1 MLRNPGEHTTP
12 VPWYGHPDA
21 WYGQPDPWFGQPFV
35 PGHTADAARAA
46 GRPGRTPQPPARAR
60 PVHPATPQAGAA
72 PKAKPK
78 RKGKPA
84 QQGQAVAKSP
94 ATAQAKTPA
103 TPAAKAAP
111 KSPATA
117 QAKTSA
123 TPAAKAA
130 PKSPATA
137 EAKTSAT
144 PAAKAA
150 PKAPARPAA
159 KGARPAAG
167 TAQAQ
172 VRAGGAAAQAGR
184 PPVRRPAGPGTGGAV
199 RRAAGRPGQLRLTR
213 RGRGAVGV
221 VVCSV
226 LVTGVVLTFDGFAG
240 KDGPP
245 QPSAASAALPDGA
258 GTIKVPPPLPPAQPT
273 RIRIRSVS
281 IDAPIMNVGLDSRGI
296 IAAPPPEKASEAA
309 WFKDS
314 VSPGARGSSVIVGHV
329 DNESGPAV
337 FYSLGALKKGST
349 IDVARDDGTTA
360 TFTIYGIEVFTKA
373 EFPAKR
379 VYGDT
384 KDPEL
389 RVITCGGTYSKASG
403 YSGNVVVFARLSKT
417 KAAKV

>member
-35 PGHTADAARAA
+35 PEHTADPARAA

-84 QQGQAVAKSP
+84 QQGQAVAKTP
-94 ATAQAKTPA
+94 ATAQARTPA
-103 TPAAKAAP
+103 TPAVKAP
-111 KSPATA
+111 
-117 QAKTSA
+117 
-123 TPAAKAA
+123 
-130 PKSPATA
+130 
-137 EAKTSAT
+137 
-144 PAAKAA
+144 
-150 PKAPARPAA
+150 PKAPARPPA

-172 VRAGGAAAQAGR
+172 APVRAGGAAAQAGR
-184 PPVRRPAGPGTGGAV
+184 QPVRRPARPGTGSAV
-199 RRAAGRPGQLRLTR
+199 RPAAGRPGQLRLTR
-213 RGRGAVGV
+213 RGRGGLGV
-221 VVCSV
+221 VLCSV

-240 KDGPP
+240 MDGPP

-258 GTIKVPPPLPPAQPT
+258 GAIKVPPPLPPAQPT

-349 IDVARDDGTTA
+349 IDVVRDDGTTA

-389 RVITCGGTYSKASG
+389 RVITCGGTYSKSSG